1 MDTINYEQF
10 AQEIQ
15 QKKEST
21 PELRDAPHQEIIS
34 NILHEHRAQVAQTNA
49 QQISQSQS
57 LHGQQTSSDD
67 HLASYAKDAPQDA
80 KQKTKELIQY
90 TFAHGIR
97 AGISKAIHEDP
108 FVLDLYHD
116 TLTEK
121 LLEEMKSRNLL

>member
-10 AQEIQ
+10 AQEIR

-21 PELRDAPHQEIIS
+21 PELQDAPHQEIIS
-34 NILHEHRAQVAQTNA
+34 NILHEHRTLVTQTNA
-49 QQISQSQS
+49 QQTGQPQS
-57 LHGQQTSSDD
+57 LHGQQTNSDN

-80 KQKTKELIQY
+80 KQRTKELIQY

-97 AGISKAIHEDP
+97 AGISKALHEDP

-116 TLTEK
+116 TLTEN
-121 LLEEMKSRNLL
+121 LLKEMKSRNLL